1 MIERSNAGDNIQRPI
16 SSPESNMSVGGYNKG
31 QSNNEAPPLPPH
43 GNAKSNNN
51 MHNGNIPQG
60 IFNTTYNVIKIY
72 CVYIIRHL

>member
-31 QSNNEAPPLPPH
+31 QGNNEAPPLPPH

-51 MHNGNIPQG
+51 MHNGNIQASQG
-60 IFNTTYNVIKIY
+60 TFQTTYNVIEF
-72 CVYIIRHL
+72 